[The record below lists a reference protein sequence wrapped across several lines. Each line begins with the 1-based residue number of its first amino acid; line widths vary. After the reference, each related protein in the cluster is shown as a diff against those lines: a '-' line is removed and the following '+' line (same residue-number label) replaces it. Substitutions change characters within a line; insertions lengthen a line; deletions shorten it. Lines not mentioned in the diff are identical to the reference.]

1 MEFMASGEVDGERG
15 RNGGIFDLVEKRS
28 KVRTRELTRNELR
41 DYALIEGR
49 EQFDKISSIGMFEA
63 IGVSHFRTYFET
75 VHRLDD
81 LGRTIFNLEL
91 YGFEIHD
98 VEGWRGR
105 YPRTCRFW
113 HDRLRA
119 RHDEACEEVREATT
133 RVWLAYLAASSIAFQ
148 RNTVRIYQTLASKRI
163 SGAVALPPTRGDLY
177 R

>member
-1 MEFMASGEVDGERG
+1 M
-15 RNGGIFDLVEKRS
+15 
-28 KVRTRELTRNELR
+28 
-41 DYALIEGR
+41 
-49 EQFDKISSIGMFEA
+49 
-63 IGVSHFRTYFET
+63 
-75 VHRLDD
+75 HRLDD

-119 RHDEACEEVREATT
+119 RHDEACEEVGEATT

-148 RNTVRIYQTLASKRI
+148 RNTVRISPDAGVETDKRGSRAAADTGGFVSLETAASFPFLAE
-163 SGAVALPPTRGDLY
+163 
-177 R
+177 

>member
-1 MEFMASGEVDGERG
+1 MASGEVDGERG

-119 RHDEACEEVREATT
+119 RHDEACEEVEKRRRESGSPTSQPPRSRSSATLSGST
-133 RVWLAYLAASSIAFQ
+133 RRWR
-148 RNTVRIYQTLASKRI
+148 RN
-163 SGAVALPPTRGDLY
+163 G
-177 R
+177 